1 MIKLY
6 MDHHIPR
13 AITLGLR
20 MRGVDVVTAYEDD
33 THEFEDPDLLTR
45 ATELNRVLFSQDDD
59 LLVEAQR
66 RQHHG
71 IDFYGVLFAQQGSA
85 SIGQC
90 IKDLELLSILGE
102 EHDVKNQVIYLPL

>member
-1 MIKLY
+1 MLKFY

-20 MRGVDVVTAYEDD
+20 MRGIDVVTAYEDNA
-33 THEFEDPDLLTR
+33 HEFEDPDLLTR

-59 LLVEAQR
+59 LLIEAQR
-66 RQHHG
+66 RQQYG
-71 IDFYGVLFAQQGSA
+71 IDFYGVLFAQQGA
-85 SIGQC
+85 VSIGQC

-102 EHDVKNQVIYLPL
+102 ETDVKNQVIYLPL

>member
-1 MIKLY
+1 MLKLY

-13 AITLGLR
+13 AITVGLR
-20 MRGVDVVTAYEDD
+20 MRGIDVVTAYEDNA
-33 THEFEDPDLLTR
+33 HEFEDSDLLSR
-45 ATELNRVLFSQDDD
+45 ATELKRVLFSQDDD

-71 IDFYGVLFAQQGSA
+71 MSFYGVLFAQQGSV

-90 IKDLELLSILGE
+90 VKDLELLSILGE
-102 EHDVKNQVIYLPL
+102 EKDVENQVIYLPL